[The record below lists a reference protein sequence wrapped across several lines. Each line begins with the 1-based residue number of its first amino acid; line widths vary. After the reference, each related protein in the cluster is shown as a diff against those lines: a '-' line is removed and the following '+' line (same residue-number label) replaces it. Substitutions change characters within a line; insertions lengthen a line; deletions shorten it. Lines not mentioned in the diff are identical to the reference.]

1 MGGVAGRGLKG
12 FASLGSEGGE
22 DWTVVAEQTES
33 VDQANLL
40 DDEG

>member
-1 MGGVAGRGLKG
+1 MAGSGLKG
-12 FASLGSEGGE
+12 FTSLGCEGKE

-33 VDQANLL
+33 VDQMNLL